1 MKRLLVYLKNYKTE
15 SVFAPLFKLLEAVFE
30 LIVPLIVA
38 KIIDKGI
45 FFSDKNYVVKMC
57 LVLVTF
63 GVFGMVASITA
74 QYFAAK
80 SATGFGKELRHSLFD
95 KISNL
100 SFSQIDKFSASSL
113 VTRLTN
119 DVNQVQSG
127 VNLVLR
133 LFMRSP
139 FIVIGAVVMAF
150 TIDFKAALIFVA
162 VVVLLSAVVFGI
174 MAWTIPQYRNIQS
187 NLDSVTNVT
196 RESLTGVRVIRA
208 FCAEE
213 EQEKTFSSA
222 NNLLNKMQKTT
233 GKISSL
239 LNPAT
244 LVIINFGIIFLIY
257 YSGVSVNS
265 GNITQGQT
273 VALYN
278 YMSQI
283 LVELI
288 KLANLIIT
296 VTKSFASADRIAAVL
311 NENTDVE
318 ILNKKNVSNNI
329 AVQFEDVSFSYT
341 DEKEYSL
348 KNVTFSAPKG
358 SFVGIIG
365 STGSGKTTLVNLID
379 RMYDATQGSV
389 KIFGE
394 DVKSY
399 TPDELKKIVGV
410 VSQKSVLFKGTVEEN
425 LKWAKNDASKEEMT
439 EALKSAQAL
448 EIVENKGGLNALSE
462 QEGRNFSGGQK
473 QRISIART
481 LVAKPS
487 VLVLDDSSSALDFA
501 TEKKL
506 RNAVRNLD
514 FSPTVFVV
522 SQRISSI
529 IDCDKILVLDDGIL
543 VGCGTHTEL
552 LENCSVYKEIY
563 SSQYKEGVK

>member
-150 TIDFKAALIFVA
+150 SIDFKATLIFVA

-318 ILNKKNVSNNI
+318 IVKKKNVSNNI

-365 STGSGKTTLVNLID
+365 STGSGKTTLVNLIA

-399 TPDELKKIVGV
+399 TPDELKKNVGV

-448 EIVENKGGLNALSE
+448 EIVENKGGLDAISE

-529 IDCDKILVLDDGIL
+529 ADCDKILVLDDGVL

>member
-318 ILNKKNVSNNI
+318 ILKKKNVSNNI

-348 KNVTFSAPKG
+348 KNITFSAPKG

-365 STGSGKTTLVNLID
+365 STGSGKTTLVNLIA

-425 LKWAKNDASKEEMT
+425 LKWAKNDATNEEMT

-481 LVAKPS
+481 LVPKPS

-529 IDCDKILVLDDGIL
+529 ADCDKILVLDDGVL